1 MRYFAKF
8 SKSLVVLSFLSFFI
22 LSDKI
27 FAERFLKSNSY
38 FNDSTSNLLK
48 VFPANSKFSH
58 KTVLTFTLAN
68 PQKVTIKIYDVDGRE
83 VAYLFEKNIPAGTF
97 EILLETKN
105 LKRGMYFCKFFT
117 GDRIPMKK
125 MIMVK

>member
-1 MRYFAKF
+1 MRYSVKF
-8 SKSLVVLSFLSFFI
+8 PKTLFCLSLVSFMIFSNHL
-22 LSDKI
+22 
-27 FAERFLKSNSY
+27 FAENLRKSNLF
-38 FNDSTSNLLK
+38 FNDTTSNILK
-48 VFPANSKFSH
+48 VFPANSKITQ
-58 KTVLTFTLAN
+58 KTVLTFTIAN

-83 VAYLFEKNIPAGTF
+83 VAYLFERNVPAGTF

-117 GDRIPMKK
+117 GERIPMKK

>member
-1 MRYFAKF
+1 MRYSEKKM
-8 SKSLVVLSFLSFFI
+8 KSFVVLSLFTLFI
-22 LSDKI
+22 FSNEI
-27 FAERFLKSNSY
+27 FAENLLKAKEY
-38 FNDSTSNLLK
+38 FNDTTNILKIFPSTS
-48 VFPANSKFSH
+48 KFAH
-58 KTVLTFTLAN
+58 KTVLTFTVAN

-83 VAYLFEKNIPAGTF
+83 VAYLLEKSVPAGTF
-97 EILLETKN
+97 ELLLETKN